1 VAGPLRELT
10 ATKIRGILREPEF
23 LFWVFLFP
31 VLLALA
37 LGLAFRRADERPVPV
52 GILAGPASAT
62 LADALGRDGSVD
74 VRVMDEGEARTALRR
89 GRVDLV
95 VVPDDPPVFWL
106 DPTRPEARL
115 ARRVVDDAVQRAAGR
130 VDPVR
135 PGTREMRET
144 GSRYIDFLLPGLL
157 GMNLMGTGM
166 WGIGFTIVNQRSRGI
181 LKRLLATPMRRSDY
195 LIAQILGRLVFLVVE
210 VAVLV
215 GFGRLAFGVP
225 VRGSLASLATVSLAG
240 AGAFA
245 GLGLLIASRA
255 RTVEGLSG
263 LANFVMLPMWV
274 LSGIFFS
281 TERFPQVMQP
291 VIQILPLTALIDAL
305 RDVMLEGAGLVRVA
319 PDVITLVVWGGVAFA
334 LALWGFRWR

>member
-1 VAGPLRELT
+1 
-10 ATKIRGILREPEF
+10 
-23 LFWVFLFP
+23 
-31 VLLALA
+31 
-37 LGLAFRRADERPVPV
+37 
-52 GILAGPASAT
+52 
-62 LADALGRDGSVD
+62 
-74 VRVMDEGEARTALRR
+74 
-89 GRVDLV
+89 
-95 VVPDDPPVFWL
+95 
-106 DPTRPEARL
+106 
-115 ARRVVDDAVQRAAGR
+115 
-130 VDPVR
+130 
-135 PGTREMRET
+135 MRET

>member
-1 VAGPLRELT
+1 VASPLLELT
-10 ATKIRGILREPEF
+10 RTKIRGILREPEF

-37 LGLAFRRADERPVPV
+37 LGLAFRTADDRPVPV
-52 GILAGPASAT
+52 GVLSGEGAETLHVALAADPA
-62 LADALGRDGSVD
+62 LD
-74 VRVMDEGEARTALRR
+74 VRTVDENAARAALRR

-95 VVPDDPPVFWL
+95 IVPGDPVVYWL
-106 DPTRPEARL
+106 DPTRPESRL
-115 ARRVVDDAVQRAAGR
+115 ARRIADDAVQSAAGR
-130 VDPVR
+130 TNPRAVA
-135 PGTREMRET
+135 TREVDER

-166 WGIGFTIVNQRSRGI
+166 WGIGFTVVNQRSRGI
-181 LKRLLATPMRRSDY
+181 LKRFVATPMRRRDY
-195 LIAQILGRLVFLVVE
+195 LLAQVLGRLVFLVLE

-225 VRGSLASLATVSLAG
+225 VRGTVVALIVVSLSG
-240 AGAFA
+240 AAAFA

-263 LANFVMLPMWV
+263 LANFVMLPMWI

-281 TERFPQVMQP
+281 TERFPDAMQP
-291 VIQILPLTALIDAL
+291 VVQILPLTALIDAL
-305 RDVMLEGAGLVRVA
+305 RDVMLEGATLAGVGSDLGVMAVWGLVA
-319 PDVITLVVWGGVAFA
+319 FGV
-334 LALWGFRWR
+334 ALWGFRWR